1 MNEAAD
7 AELLDQ
13 SGALVAVTPGPP
25 AAIVSADPTAVVK
38 AFATYKEIQ
47 NALDNAM
54 PDCIMEISGR
64 KFRKKMYWRAIATA
78 FNLSLEMVREE
89 RITEGDEDWGWLVT
103 YRAIAPNGRSVV
115 GDGSCFASEKWS
127 DREKCPACGE
137 AEFSYRSSKDDGPSH
152 YCWKRKGGCGHQWT
166 PAAGGETEV
175 DKSQSTIHNIRS
187 HAHTR
192 AKNRAVADLVGF
204 GEVSAEEMPLGE
216 EPLAPAR
223 APAAAP
229 RRSRTQAPPPPR
241 DESADPA
248 AQAFLYQPGDE
259 APPEPKY
266 RQWRGDAPTKNPAS
280 EFAKHTWSHME
291 GGSYGGKRYQWM
303 RRVLAMPDPPASTA
317 ERARFCVFVIENREH
332 NKRADMAAAKG
343 EETPF

>member
-13 SGALVAVTPGPP
+13 SGALVAVTPGRD
-25 AAIVSADPTAVVK
+25 ALTMFGDETAGIDRARRVANMLKAIVNEKKLAVKIGKGEHLRVE
-38 AFATYKEIQ
+38 AWCACASMVGVAPQTEWSREVRHP
-47 NALDNAM
+47 A
-54 PDCIMEISGR
+54 SGDLEGYEAR
-64 KFRKKMYWRAIATA
+64 VQVVQIATGQIVGA
-78 FNLSLEMVREE
+78 AEAGCFFDETLNGQPRWNE
-89 RITEGDEDWGWLVT
+89 R
-103 YRAIAPNGRSVV
+103 
-115 GDGSCFASEKWS
+115 
-127 DREKCPACGE
+127 
-137 AEFSYRSSKDDGPSH
+137 H
-152 YCWKRKGGCGHQWT
+152 
-166 PAAGGETEV
+166 AA
-175 DKSQSTIHNIRS
+175 KSMAQ
-187 HAHTR
+187 TR
-192 AKNRAVADLVGF
+192 ATSKAIGQVLRWIPVLAGF
-204 GEVSAEEMPLGE
+204 SGTPYEEMPPGGFADRNE